1 MNTKYGGIVNFILK
15 KSAAA
20 VVWRKKSWN
29 DAILR
34 PHSTFLKVRT
44 TSTPYPPQQELDI
57 PMNSTDPKRR
67 SAMAFTLNKP
77 MPLNIHAIFSQLDV
91 KIRPGACPCHYHYYL
106 QMLVFITIIVSNNVD

>member
-34 PHSTFLKVRT
+34 PRSTFLKVRT
-44 TSTPYPPQQELDI
+44 TSTPYRPQQEFDI
-57 PMNSTDPKRR
+57 PMNRTVQERR
-67 SAMAFTLNKP
+67 LAMAFTLNKP
-77 MPLNIHAIFSQLDV
+77 MPLNIHVISSQLAV
-91 KIRPGACPCHYHYYL
+91 KIRPGACPCNYHYYL
-106 QMLVFITIIVSNNVD
+106 HMLPL